1 MNQQTIKL
9 SLLASHKLGA
19 VQLEKDDK
27 GFHIL
32 QNGKKTPVNSYDV
45 DPLLRKM
52 NCDQLKAF
60 QKHGYVTGKKLSNGE
75 YTIKA
80 HVRGLGGGP
89 ICGAIAYW
97 ITKSAMYGTAGV
109 VGATA
114 VTGVVAAS
122 GGGAIPAMIGVGI
135 AKTALAGTTVGM
147 AVVGT
152 GVVSTVGAST
162 AAVGTMSVVAATGGS
177 IPTTI
182 ALVES
187 CSAAA
192 GAFFSALLF
201 LP

>member
-1 MNQQTIKL
+1 MQNYFKQPLILIILLPLACQGMNQQQTIKL

-80 HVRGLGGGP
+80 HVRGKGGG
-89 ICGAIAYW
+89 IGGASAGFYLGKFSVYFVGHGAILIAAACTGPAFPVTFKALELTLSPA
-97 ITKSAMYGTAGV
+97 IEAASNTVAIGCGVIGGTA
-109 VGATA
+109 
-114 VTGVVAAS
+114 TGPV
-122 GGGAIPAMIGVGI
+122 
-135 AKTALAGTTVGM
+135 
-147 AVVGT
+147 
-152 GVVSTVGAST
+152 
-162 AAVGTMSVVAATGGS
+162 
-177 IPTTI
+177 
-182 ALVES
+182 
-187 CSAAA
+187 
-192 GAFFSALLF
+192 
-201 LP
+201 